1 MLGRTWLPCRC
12 TARGASPGACW
23 ALLLAVACALC
34 TQRGQALAA
43 GAARLAFTLLSCCLT

>member
-43 GAARLAFTLLSCCLT
+43 DAARLAFTLLS